1 MSQLITIHNPI
12 SHKCLHATLRIF
24 MIFTIFI
31 IYIYIYIFMIFMTL
45 MTSYDIWRGAGC
57 DSSEI
62 FWDSACCLLVCW
74 SYDLRWSSRLVAFWH
89 SFQGKIAFRVPL
101 KIVQAIVIPKQHHQ
115 ASDPPDKDIGRP
127 SDGTFWGAF
136 LPMFYLCSMHF
147 FIFL

>member
-12 SHKCLHATLRIF
+12 SHKRLHATLRIF

-31 IYIYIYIFMIFMTL
+31 YIYIYTYLWSLWHLWHLMTYEGSWMRLFWDLLRLCLLLVGMLKLRSSMIF
-45 MTSYDIWRGAGC
+45 APGC
-57 DSSEI
+57 I
-62 FWDSACCLLVCW
+62 LAQ
-74 SYDLRWSSRLVAFWH
+74 
-89 SFQGKIAFRVPL
+89 FQGKIAFRVPL